1 MSSRHEAG
9 RGRAGPCG
17 AHQLQALG
25 SSRGSGVLHLLPH
38 GHVQS
43 NPNPSGACRMSPGS
57 PHLSCWWCG
66 AQVLCWPCLP
76 GGRFSPRAVCRL
88 LSCLLTG
95 RGRCVSTAGE
105 LAFAMW
111 APRAGVAAPLSAAG
125 LQLRSRHRAPC
136 KAWAG
141 VPCASGMKSHP
152 ASSPLEGAG
161 GGAAGVTFREA
172 AGALAG
178 CSLSAPTPAH
188 AAPQG
193 SGDRDALPRGSRP
206 VSAAP
211 GTRSTRGTCHGRLR
225 AQPVALPALL
235 ASGQDNA
242 APPDSGWQLW
252 SPRCPLLP
260 ELKE

>member
-9 RGRAGPCG
+9 RGRAGPWG

-66 AQVLCWPCLP
+66 ARVLCWPCLP

-161 GGAAGVTFREA
+161 GGLPVSPSGRQQEPWLGAASPHPPPRTQRPRGAGTETPCPGAPGQCQQHPAPAAPAARGTAACKLSRWPCPRFLPATGTTQHLRTAAGSC
-172 AGALAG
+172 G
-178 CSLSAPTPAH
+178 PPAV
-188 AAPQG
+188 PCC
-193 SGDRDALPRGSRP
+193 
-206 VSAAP
+206 
-211 GTRSTRGTCHGRLR
+211 RS
-225 AQPVALPALL
+225 
-235 ASGQDNA
+235 
-242 APPDSGWQLW
+242 
-252 SPRCPLLP
+252 
-260 ELKE
+260 

>member
-1 MSSRHEAG
+1 MQ
-9 RGRAGPCG
+9 GP
-17 AHQLQALG
+17 
-25 SSRGSGVLHLLPH
+25 GVCI
-38 GHVQS
+38 S
-43 NPNPSGACRMSPGS
+43 CRPSGAAEAVACSIRSPTAMYRATQIHRGPTVSPGP
-57 PHLSCWWCG
+57 PHLRHWRCG
-66 AQVLCWPCLP
+66 AQVLRWPCLP

-111 APRAGVAAPLSAAG
+111 APCGSGSSPLAAG
-125 LQLRSRHRAPC
+125 LQLCSRHRAPC

-141 VPCASGMKSHP
+141 VPRAAGMKSHP

-172 AGALAG
+172 AGAVAG
-178 CSLSAPTPAH
+178 RSLSAPTPAH

-193 SGDRDALPRGSRP
+193 SGDRAALPRGSRP

-211 GTRSTRGTCHGRLR
+211 GTRSTRGTRLPASSADGPAR
-225 AQPVALPALL
+225 ASCQRPGQRSTSGQRLAAVVPPLSPVAGAEGVSRFNTLL
-235 ASGQDNA
+235 
-242 APPDSGWQLW
+242 
-252 SPRCPLLP
+252 C
-260 ELKE
+260 